1 MTGLRRASRMA
12 AAAVALAVTV
22 SGCAGARNALG
33 TGSSVCFKALP
44 AANAAVHA
52 KSHLVGVR
60 RVPASTMQR
69 RFPQNAQ
76 LGAIPPGS
84 HLCVFA
90 FGGSFRGTDVDLVP
104 PAASG
109 GYAVVA
115 VAGTRPKVVAA
126 YVLARLPTR
135 FRHTRA

>member
-1 MTGLRRASRMA
+1 MSGVRRAGRIA
-12 AAAVALAVTV
+12 AVAVALAVTA

-44 AANAAVHA
+44 AAKAAVHA

-60 RVPASTMQR
+60 RVPASTVQR

-90 FGGSFRGTDVDLVP
+90 FGGSFNGSEVDLAP

-109 GYAVVA
+109 SYAVVA
-115 VAGTRPKVVAA
+115 LAGSRPTVVAA
-126 YVLARLPTR
+126 YVLSRLPTR